1 MTLNAELSSIRG
13 RLVWPVEALP
23 IHFGTGDIRRNHGTS
38 AGLFPWTEADSGLQS
53 FGAKQAFREKEE
65 VGKLAELHEGKAKTP
80 TMGGLLI
87 FGTVF
92 VSTVFWAEPSVYR
105 RRGDDGLLPFDL
117 GRVCGRL
124 PEDFKKE
131 QQRVARQVQTS
142 RPTAYDGG
150 RSFDSFG
157 SPRRNL
163 NWSTG
168 KAVGSSSK
176 MLELW
181 VPFYK
186 GVVLQGMSLILV
198 FILFMLTLCG
208 SSNAIN
214 LTDGLDGLAIGCT
227 VTVALTYGIMAYAA
241 GNYLI
246 SDYLRI
252 SFVPGTGELAVVCA
266 ALLGGS
272 LSFLWYNAHPA
283 EVFMGDTGSLAIGG
297 SGRSN
302 RPHDSSAADFGHRG
316 RNFRHGSRFS
326 HFAGGILQEPRKKN
340 FSNVTDSSSLRVE
353 RMEGNQG
360 GDQVL
365 DSFASFCNHR
375 SSYPETEI
383 G

>member
-1 MTLNAELSSIRG
+1 MTLNAELSSICG

-38 AGLFPWTEADSGLQS
+38 VGLFPWTEADSGTS
-53 FGAKQAFREKEE
+53 VFWAKQAFGKKKKW
-65 VGKLAELHEGKAKTP
+65 KLAELHEGKAKTP

-92 VSTVFWAEPSVYR
+92 VSTFLCAEPSIIR
-105 RRGDDGLLPFDL
+105 RRSDDSLLPFDL
-117 GRVCGRL
+117 GRVCDDYLKISKKNGKGLPGR
-124 PEDFKKE
+124 FKLLG
-131 QQRVARQVQTS
+131 QLLTTVVVLLILLGPLGDMLTGVQ
-142 RPTAYDGG
+142 
-150 RSFDSFG
+150 
-157 SPRRNL
+157 
-163 NWSTG
+163 G
-168 KAVGSSSK
+168 KAIGSSSK

-186 GVVLQGMSLILV
+186 DVVLQGMSLILV

-227 VTVALTYGIMAYAA
+227 VTVALTYGIMAYAS

-297 SGRSN
+297 LVGVIALMIHQ
-302 RPHDSSAADFGHRG
+302 PLTLVIV
-316 RNFRHGSRFS
+316 
-326 HFAGGILQEPRKKN
+326 GGI
-340 FSNVTDSSSLRVE
+340 FV
-353 RMEGNQG
+353 MEAG
-360 GDQVL
+360 
-365 DSFASFCNHR
+365 R
-375 SSYPETEI
+375 
-383 G
+383 

>member
-1 MTLNAELSSIRG
+1 M
-13 RLVWPVEALP
+13 
-23 IHFGTGDIRRNHGTS
+23 
-38 AGLFPWTEADSGLQS
+38 
-53 FGAKQAFREKEE
+53 
-65 VGKLAELHEGKAKTP
+65 
-80 TMGGLLI
+80 
-87 FGTVF
+87 
-92 VSTVFWAEPSVYR
+92 
-105 RRGDDGLLPFDL
+105 
-117 GRVCGRL
+117 
-124 PEDFKKE
+124 
-131 QQRVARQVQTS
+131 
-142 RPTAYDGG
+142 
-150 RSFDSFG
+150 
-157 SPRRNL
+157 
-163 NWSTG
+163 
-168 KAVGSSSK
+168 SSK

-186 GVVLQGMSLILV
+186 DVVLQGMSLLLV

-283 EVFMGDTGSLAIGG
+283 EVFMGDTGVAIGG
-297 SGRSN
+297 WLEN
-302 RPHDSSAADFGHRG
+302 RPHDSSATDFGHCG

-375 SSYPETEI
+375 AGYPETEI

>member
-1 MTLNAELSSIRG
+1 MLSYLQFAEDWFGPLRLFQFISIRAIFAG
-13 RLVWPVEALP
+13 ITALLLGFFLGPRL
-23 IHFGTGDIRRNHGTS
+23 IR
-38 AGLFPWTEADSGLQS
+38 GLQS

-92 VSTVFWAEPSVYR
+92 LSTVLWAEPNVYVVAAMAAYLLLTVVGFADDYLKISKKNSKGLPGR
-105 RRGDDGLLPFDL
+105 FKLLGQLLTTVVVLLILLGPLGDMLTG
-117 GRVCGRL
+117 
-124 PEDFKKE
+124 
-131 QQRVARQVQTS
+131 VQ
-142 RPTAYDGG
+142 
-150 RSFDSFG
+150 
-157 SPRRNL
+157 
-163 NWSTG
+163 G
-168 KAVGSSSK
+168 KAIGSSSK

-186 GVVLQGMSLILV
+186 DVVLQGMSLILV

-227 VTVALTYGIMAYAA
+227 VTVALTYGIMAYAS

-283 EVFMGDTGSLAIGG
+283 EVFMGDTGSGDRWLVG
-297 SGRSN
+297 N
-302 RPHDSSAADFGHRG
+302 RPHDSSALTLVIV
-316 RNFRHGSRFS
+316 
-326 HFAGGILQEPRKKN
+326 GGI
-340 FSNVTDSSSLRVE
+340 FV
-353 RMEGNQG
+353 MEA
-360 GDQVL
+360 VR
-365 DSFASFCNHR
+365 SFCR
-375 SSYPETEI
+375 WYPSRAAGKEFF
-383 G
+383 